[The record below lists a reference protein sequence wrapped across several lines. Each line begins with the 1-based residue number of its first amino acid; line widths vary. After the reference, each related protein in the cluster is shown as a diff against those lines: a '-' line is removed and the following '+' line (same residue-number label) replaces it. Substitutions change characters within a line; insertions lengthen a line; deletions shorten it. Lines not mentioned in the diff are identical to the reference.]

1 MLPRASYMRLA
12 RFRDS
17 VIFPQLFRNQIVK
30 FDCAIFYSNA
40 MTTTSFSTL
49 AALCQQ
55 LEGTTKKLEKSA
67 LLNGFLRALQPDEIA
82 PSVLLLLGKIFSATD
97 QRALNVSWRTLQKL
111 DAQMPQKKKAPLAIL
126 EVQQH
131 FAEIAAASGKG
142 SRKRKEELLTELL
155 SRVSETEKK
164 YLVKM
169 IFGEMQHGV
178 AEGVM
183 QQGIAEAM
191 DADLTLVRRAALL
204 LGDIAEVARLG
215 LTQGK
220 AALANVSL
228 QLFRPIQPMLA
239 ELAEDFTEVFKEHG
253 EQTVLEFKYDGA
265 RAQIHCERKGAA
277 TQVKIFSRQ
286 LNEVTVSLP
295 ELVEWMQTR
304 ITADSFIVEGEVVP
318 MNAEGKPVP
327 FQELMRRFRRVH
339 EIEATSKEA
348 PVRLYLFDLLSLNG
362 QALIDQPYEERWQK
376 LAAICEHSLLAN
388 RIIANDRTSA
398 EQFLQH
404 AMNAGH
410 EGLMAKDLSSVY
422 QPGSRGKKWFKIKP
436 AETLDLAIVAADW
449 GYGRR
454 TGWLSNYH
462 LACRDHETGEYLVIG
477 KTFKGL
483 TDAEFQWMTENLQQ
497 LQTSATDFTVHVRP
511 QIVVEVAY
519 NEIQRS
525 PQYASKLALRFARIK
540 RIRADKA
547 PEQVDTL
554 TRLQQLYEKQ
564 FEKKG
569 KTSAKDREAFQ

>member
-1 MLPRASYMRLA
+1 MNP
-12 RFRDS
+12 
-17 VIFPQLFRNQIVK
+17 
-30 FDCAIFYSNA
+30 
-40 MTTTSFSTL
+40 TSLSTL

-67 LLNGFLRALQPDEIA
+67 LLSGFLRALQPDEIS

-97 QRALNVSWRTLQKL
+97 TRTLNVSWRTLRKL
-111 DAQMPQKKKAPLAIL
+111 EAQLPTKKESPLSIL
-126 EVQQH
+126 EVQQY

-142 SRKRKEELLTELL
+142 SRTRKEELLTDLL

-191 DADLTLVRRAALL
+191 DAELALVRRAALL

-220 AALANVSL
+220 AALAKVSL

-253 EQTVLEFKYDGA
+253 EQTALEFKYDGA
-265 RAQIHCERKGAA
+265 RAQIHCERKGA
-277 TQVKIFSRQ
+277 TPQIKIFSRH
-286 LNEVTVSLP
+286 LNEVTASLP

-304 ITADSFIVEGEVVP
+304 VTTNSFIVEGEVVP
-318 MNAEGKPVP
+318 VNAEGKPLP

-339 EIEATSKEA
+339 EIEETSKEV
-348 PVRLYLFDLLSLNG
+348 PVRLYLFDALYLDG

-376 LAAICEHSLLAN
+376 LTEICEHTLLAS
-388 RIIANDRTSA
+388 RIIARDAKSA
-398 EQFLQH
+398 EQFLQQ

-410 EGLMAKDLSSVY
+410 EGLMAKDLKSLY

-462 LACRDHETGEYLVIG
+462 LACRNHETGEYLVIG

-483 TDAEFQWMTENLQQ
+483 TDAEFQWMTESLQQ

-519 NEIQRS
+519 NEIQSS
-525 PQYASKLALRFARIK
+525 PHYESKFALRFARIK

-554 TRLQQLYEKQ
+554 ERLQQLYEKQ

-569 KTSAKDREAFQ
+569 KTSAKEREALQ